1 MVKKRCFV
9 ISPIGEEGSTVRHHA
24 DDVFE
29 FVIKPALD
37 KFRTQFA
44 IEIEAV
50 RADQIDQMG
59 AITSQMFHEILHSD
73 LCVAILTDHN
83 PNVFYELAVAQ
94 AAARPVIILIESGQS
109 LPFDVR
115 DIRSVS
121 YQFQP
126 VRDLIRGM
134 YSDEVF
140 EQLYSL
146 HEEGWDAQGLFQRYG
161 YVPQLGYEKMLQ
173 SFIVDARPE
182 PLAVGVDSHYALP
195 SDPKRTITIITGDVK
210 NIGNLGADV
219 IVSLE
224 STNLQ
229 LARYYDPWL
238 SGTLRYLDAEKTPGG
253 GILQDTLQMQLQQE
267 IQTLGM
273 TPPFATGSVVA
284 TPTNQLSAN
293 GIKYVFHVAAMQGSV
308 GDGYHTLE
316 QSLDDCI
323 RNVFRQFE
331 HLAQERSDI
340 HTILFPL
347 LGAATTDLD
356 YVELSRKMLEHV
368 VTGMDN
374 VPACERTLLLAW
386 IGPHLYALRRAAKE
400 LGLQELPLDS

>member
-1 MVKKRCFV
+1 MPKKRCFV

-29 FVIKPALD
+29 FVIKKALE
-37 KFRTQFA
+37 KFQKQFS

-59 AITSQMFHEILHSD
+59 AITSQMFEEILHAD
-73 LCVAILTDHN
+73 LCIAVLTDHN

-126 VRDLIRGM
+126 VRDLIRGV
-134 YSDEVF
+134 YSDAVF
-140 EQLYSL
+140 EQLRSL

-161 YVPQLGYEKMLQ
+161 YAPQLGYEKMLQ
-173 SFIVDARPE
+173 RFIVDARPE
-182 PLAVGVDSHYALP
+182 PLAIGRDSCYALP
-195 SDPKRTITIITGDVK
+195 SDPQRTITIVTGDMK
-210 NIGNLGADV
+210 NICDLGADV

-253 GILQDTLQMQLQQE
+253 GILQDTLHMQLQKE
-267 IQTLGM
+267 IEASGM

-284 TPTNQLSAN
+284 TPTNQLSAV

-308 GDGYHTLE
+308 GDGYHTLD

-323 RNVFRQFE
+323 RNVFNQFE
-331 HLAQERSDI
+331 HLAQEHADIRSI
-340 HTILFPL
+340 MFPL
-347 LGAATTDLD
+347 LGAASTDLD
-356 YVELSRKMLEHV
+356 YVELSRKMLEDV
-368 VTGMDN
+368 MTNMDN
-374 VPACERTLLLAW
+374 VPTCERTLVLAW

-400 LGLQELPLDS
+400 LGLQELPLDT